1 MLFKSLKVMEH
12 QEIFKK
18 MRNEKID
25 LSIIIPSYNE
35 KNNLKFLINKSNKL
49 ISKNKTLEIILVD
62 NGSTDGSKNFL
73 QFLKPPSTRLKIVRV
88 KKNIGYGYGIKYGL
102 KYANGEII
110 SWTHADLQ
118 FDINDIVKFYQKNSI
133 RIKFKKIIIKGSRK
147 NRSVLDIFFTKG
159 MSVLV
164 NLIFNTNINDI
175 NAQPKMFK
183 KKMIKKIINYAP
195 NDFSIDL
202 FLLLYSSKN
211 GYKIQEFPLKVSK
224 RTKDKAKGGG
234 SILGKI
240 KLTLSTLRY
249 IFSLKFNNHHILWK

>member
-1 MLFKSLKVMEH
+1 MLFKNLKVMAH

-35 KNNLKFLINKSNKL
+35 KNNLKFLINKSIKL

-102 KYANGEII
+102 KHSNGEIV

-147 NRSVLDIFFTKG
+147 NRSVLDIFLQK
-159 MSVLV
+159 VC
-164 NLIFNTNINDI
+164 
-175 NAQPKMFK
+175 Q
-183 KKMIKKIINYAP
+183 Y
-195 NDFSIDL
+195 
-202 FLLLYSSKN
+202 LL
-211 GYKIQEFPLKVSK
+211 
-224 RTKDKAKGGG
+224 T
-234 SILGKI
+234 
-240 KLTLSTLRY
+240 
-249 IFSLKFNNHHILWK
+249 

>member
-1 MLFKSLKVMEH
+1 MLFKSLKVMAH
-12 QEIFKK
+12 QKIFKK

-88 KKNIGYGYGIKYGL
+88 KKNIGYGYGIKHGL
-102 KYANGEII
+102 KHANGEIV

-133 RIKFKKIIIKGSRK
+133 RIKFKKIIIKGLRK

-202 FLLLYSSKN
+202 FLLLLSSKN
-211 GYKIQEFPLKVSK
+211 GYKIKEFPLTVSK

-240 KLTLSTLRY
+240 KLTFSTLRY
-249 IFSLKFNNHHILWK
+249 IFSLKLNDNYLLWK

>member
-1 MLFKSLKVMEH
+1 MLFKSLKVMAH
-12 QEIFKK
+12 QKIFKK

-102 KYANGEII
+102 KHASGEIV

-118 FDINDIVKFYQKNSI
+118 FDINDIVKFFQKNSI
-133 RIKFKKIIIKGSRK
+133 RIKFKKIIIKGLRK

-202 FLLLYSSKN
+202 FLLLLSSKN
-211 GYKIQEFPLKVSK
+211 GYKIKEIPLRVSK

-240 KLTLSTLRY
+240 KLTFLTLRY
-249 IFSLKFNNHHILWK
+249 IFSLKYNDNYLLWK

>member
-1 MLFKSLKVMEH
+1 
-12 QEIFKK
+12 

-35 KNNLKFLINKSNKL
+35 KNNLKFLINKLNKL
-49 ISKNKTLEIILVD
+49 LIQNKTLEIVLVD

-102 KYANGEII
+102 KHANGEIV

-147 NRSVLDIFFTKG
+147 NRSVLDIFFTKS

-175 NAQPKMFK
+175 NAQPNLFSRSFFK
-183 KKMIKKIINYAP
+183 SLELPPK
-195 NDFSIDL
+195 DFSLDL
-202 FLLLYSSKN
+202 YFFFSALEQRLPLYRFDVVFESREHGVGNNENFISK
-211 GYKIQEFPLKVSK
+211 
-224 RTKDKAKGGG
+224 
-234 SILGKI
+234 
-240 KLTLSTLRY
+240 LRY
-249 IFSLKFNNHHILWK
+249 SLATIQYSLGLKKSMKDLDKKQIK

>member
-1 MLFKSLKVMEH
+1 MLFKSLKVMAH
-12 QEIFKK
+12 QKIFKK

-25 LSIIIPSYNE
+25 LSIIIPTYNE

-49 ISKNKTLEIILVD
+49 IGKNKTLEIILVD

-73 QFLKPPSTRLKIVRV
+73 QFLQPPSTRLKIVRV
-88 KKNIGYGYGIKYGL
+88 KKNIGYGYGIKYGR

-147 NRSVLDIFFTKG
+147 NRSILDVFFTIC
-159 MSVLV
+159 MSTLV
-164 NLIFNTNINDI
+164 NLIFDTNINDI

-183 KKMIKKIINYAP
+183 KEMIKKIVKYAP

-202 FLLLYSSKN
+202 FLLLSSSKS
-211 GYKIQEFPLKVSK
+211 GYTIKEFPLRVSK

-234 SILGKI
+234 SISGKI
-240 KLTLSTLRY
+240 KLTFSTLGY
-249 IFSLKFNNHHILWK
+249 IFSLKLNGNHLLWK

>member
-1 MLFKSLKVMEH
+1 MAH
-12 QEIFKK
+12 QKIFKK

-49 ISKNKTLEIILVD
+49 LKQNKTLEIIIVD

-73 QFLKPPSTRLKIVRV
+73 DFLKLPSNRLKIVRV
-88 KKNIGYGYGIKYGL
+88 KKNIGYGHGIKFGL
-102 KYANGEII
+102 KHANGEII

-118 FDINDIVKFYQKNSI
+118 FDINDIVKFYLKNSI
-133 RIKFKKIIIKGSRK
+133 RIKFKKIIIKGLRK
-147 NRSVLDIFFTKG
+147 NRSILDIFFTKG

-183 KKMIKKIINYAP
+183 RIMIKKLIHYAP

-202 FLLLYSSKN
+202 FLLLSSLKS
-211 GYKIQEFPLKVSK
+211 GYKINEFPLKVSK
-224 RTKDKAKGGG
+224 RTNDKAKGGG

-249 IFSLKFNNHHILWK
+249 IFSLKINNHHMLWK